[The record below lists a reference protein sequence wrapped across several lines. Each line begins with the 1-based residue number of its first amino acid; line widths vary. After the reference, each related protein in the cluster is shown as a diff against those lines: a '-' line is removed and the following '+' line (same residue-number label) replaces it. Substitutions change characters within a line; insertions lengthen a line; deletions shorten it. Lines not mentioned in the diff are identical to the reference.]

1 MSYFNM
7 NNCEKSKVH
16 IYIIQL
22 LINLHLTDIN
32 TRHITRHQSRRQ
44 NHPSVIP
51 AFLPRA
57 DAATKRIWT
66 PKFQQNVFS
75 SKMIPGL
82 TGLSQNIKRYN
93 TIL

>member
-1 MSYFNM
+1 MRYFND
-7 NNCEKSKVH
+7 CEKSTFQNVH
-16 IYIIQL
+16 YTL
-22 LINLHLTDIN
+22 LINLHFTDIN
-32 TRHITRHQSRRQ
+32 TRDITRHQSRRQ

-57 DAATKRIWT
+57 DAGTKRRWT

-82 TGLSQNIKRYN
+82 TVTAQNNKRYI